1 MPAVGRERNR
11 GEGRAKEQE
20 EAMTRHRSAWW
31 FLLAFGGV
39 LSLAAGPARSD
50 EPRLAISGYDPVAYF
65 TDGKPIPGKSEFEY
79 RWHNL
84 RWEFANRAHR
94 ELFAQDPEHYAP
106 QFDGYC
112 AVGVAS
118 SHPHK
123 DTVDPTAWA
132 IVDGRLYLTHDHH
145 WLGVWRENTT
155 ADIKRGE
162 ENWPRVKGQTVVYDG
177 YPHVLGAA
185 QNVPSTSGKA
195 APAGG
200 G

>member
-1 MPAVGRERNR
+1 
-11 GEGRAKEQE
+11 
-20 EAMTRHRSAWW
+20 MTRRRLAWW
-31 FLLAFGGV
+31 FSFAFTGL

-65 TDGKPIPGKSEFEY
+65 TDGKPVPGKSEFEY
-79 RWHNL
+79 RWQ
-84 RWEFANRAHR
+84 FANLAHR

-112 AVGVAS
+112 AVGVGGIAS

-123 DTVDPTAWA
+123 DIVDPKAWT
-132 IVDGRLYLTHDHH
+132 IVDGKLYLTHNRH
-145 WLGVWRENTT
+145 WLGVWRQNIAEN
-155 ADIKRGE
+155 IKLDE
-162 ENWPRVKGQTVVYDG
+162 ENWPRVKDQTVVYDG

-185 QNVPSTSGKA
+185 QQTPPTSSKA